1 MTMFSSQWF
10 ANPASGFDTTLIGN
24 SVWLDG
30 SADGLTKTGFDDE
43 DGKEFTI
50 ATWFQLNQI
59 GVSEGLMCAGN
70 GSGVYTSLR
79 HDDDNKIYFQTEA
92 GSAILKTT
100 AVYRDMAWYHILVS
114 VDTTQG
120 AEADRV
126 KIYINGV
133 LATLTG
139 TNPSLNFVY
148 DFNSA
153 NVHEVGDSYENGAFK
168 GYVAQSLMVGS
179 KSIQQGDF
187 AITNFLGTQT
197 FGDNGSQFIPKA
209 HSDLLT
215 LVNAGSD
222 NSFLLDYS
230 NSSALGTDSSDYT
243 NTFTATS
250 MAAANQTTN
259 TPSLVYP
266 VWNYLEASAT
276 LSNGNLNARS
286 TTSQVAAQATQSVSS
301 GKFYWEITANTSA
314 DQLFGI
320 TGEAVIYANR
330 IAVTF
335 SYTPT
340 VFFYGVNGNL
350 YVNGTSSSWDSAISV
365 DDVIGIAVDFAA
377 GKIWFAKNNTW
388 LQSGDPANGTSPA
401 STFTVGTF
409 TPSWCAGGASGDRTG
424 ATDFGQLGF
433 MYTPPTDF
441 VSLTSSNLT
450 APSYQGIDY
459 FKPLLY
465 AGNGTAIGSGGKAV
479 TGTGF
484 QPDFVWMKN
493 RDQTDSH
500 GLYDVVRGTTEQVE
514 SDNTSAE
521 TTESEGLTAFGSDG
535 FTVGSLAQL
544 NTSSENYVAWQ
555 WLGASGTSTNEVGTL
570 TSTVSVAGADHF
582 SIVSYTGS
590 GANTTVGHGLGAAP
604 EMMICREL
612 PGGDDWNVY
621 HEYNTASPAGVTLR
635 LDTSGATTT
644 DGTLW
649 NSTVPSSTIV
659 NLGTSAE
666 TNQDS
671 TAMIL
676 YCFRSVAGVCK
687 VGKYTGNGAADGP
700 YIYIGFKPRYF
711 IWKNADV
718 ARDWGIIDTAT
729 QTFNTGVL
737 SSVLFANLDN
747 ADGDGT
753 QGASGTAYNIDIL
766 ADGFKIRVGDSGPN
780 GDGNDFIYMAMADI
794 GGGGILPPIYGR

>member
-30 SADGLTKTGFDDE
+30 SADYLTKTWGSA
-43 DGKEFTI
+43 GNRTRWTM
-50 ATWFQLNQI
+50 AWWFQLNAI
-59 GVSEGLMCAGN
+59 ATDMTFFSANDG
-70 GSGVYTSLR
+70 TSDFYIR
-79 HDDDNKIYFQTEA
+79 MDGTSNQNMTIVDNNA
-92 GSAILKTT
+92 SMNVNTT
-100 AVYRDMAWYHILVS
+100 AMQRDIAWYHCIIS
-114 VDTTQG
+114 YDSNEG
-120 AEADRV
+120 AEADRIS
-126 KIYINGV
+126 IYINGV
-133 LATLTG
+133 AMALTTAG
-139 TNPSLNFVY
+139 DAYPSSGGETYWNN
-148 DFNSA
+148 DQA
-153 NVHEVGDSYENGAFK
+153 NEIGRRSRTTSSYANAYMTQICFLDG
-168 GYVAQSLMVGS
+168 Q
-179 KSIQQGDF
+179 SIQNSDVTV
-187 AITNFLGTQT
+187 ASFLDTQT
-197 FGDNGSQFIPKA
+197 FGDNGSQKIPKEDSSVA
-209 HSDLLT
+209 ALAT
-215 LVNAGSD
+215 AAEG
-222 NSFLLDYS
+222 NSFCLDFA
-230 NSSALGTDSSDYT
+230 NSSALGNDISDEE
-243 NTFTATS
+243 NDFTPSS

-266 VWNYLEASAT
+266 VWNDLEASAT

-320 TGEAVIYANR
+320 TGEAVSYANR

-433 MYTPPTDF
+433 TYTPPTNF

-493 RDQTDSH
+493 RDAIDSH
-500 GLYDVVRGTTEQVE
+500 GLYDAVRGTTKQIE
-514 SDNTSAE
+514 SDTATAE

-555 WLGASGTSTNEVGTL
+555 WLGANGTSTNEVGTL

-621 HEYNTASPAGVTLR
+621 HKDNTSSPAGVTLR
-635 LDTSGATTT
+635 LDTTGATTT
-644 DGTLW
+644 DSTLW

-687 VGKYTGNGAADGP
+687 VGAYTGNGAIDGP
-700 YIYIGFKPRYF
+700 CILTGFAPSFVLVKP
-711 IWKNADV
+711 ADAANPWTITDI
-718 ARDWGIIDTAT
+718 ARDTYNPTSKRLHPNSSAVEETDSITA
-729 QTFNTGVL
+729 
-737 SSVLFANLDN
+737 
-747 ADGDGT
+747 GDM
-753 QGASGTAYNIDIL
+753 L
-766 ADGFKIRVGDSGPN
+766 ADGFKIRSSHGNVNQSGIT
-780 GDGNDFIYMAMADI
+780 FIYLAISDI
-794 GGGGILPPIYGR
+794 GGGGTLPPIYGR